1 MPYLTDLSH
10 QVKVALSDTLN
21 RLISQLPDILG
32 ALILLLVGWLLAR
45 LVRTAT
51 IKGLKLLNGLL
62 ERVLS
67 GRSRAVVRFSSGINR
82 LLGTVLFWITLFI
95 FSTFALRIAGL
106 EGVAAWLEGI
116 VDYLPSILTGGLIIL
131 AGYIL
136 SSLVKEVTLATAYS
150 AEMAEAELISRL
162 AQAITFITALIIGMG
177 QAGVD
182 TSFITIML
190 GVSTAT
196 LLAGFALAFG
206 FGAKTLVSNLVA
218 AHYLKDLVEPGQR
231 VRIGDCEG
239 RVLDLSATVVIL
251 ETEEGRTSIPAKLF
265 HEQAMSVILMDSKNE

>member
-10 QVKVALSDTLN
+10 QVKVALSDTLT

-67 GRSRAVVRFSSGINR
+67 GRSRAVVRFSSGISR
-82 LLGTVLFWITLFI
+82 LLGAVLFWITLFV

-106 EGVAAWLEGI
+106 EGVAAWLAGI